1 MKTVRVVAATF
12 LFGALFPLGVAAP
25 AACAAEGPHAV
36 LVVDTEQ
43 SGGQYRYCVA
53 LSDNSVSGIEL
64 IELASQQ
71 HGLQY
76 RLGYG
81 GNVVCQLAGVGYDSD
96 ECLKSG
102 PEFWGY
108 WRGDGSGGWDWSSTG
123 GHATT
128 VTDGDVEGWAW
139 GTGNDGSS
147 HPAPPETTFESVCG
161 APAGGGGNDGG
172 GGGGKD
178 GGSKSPPKSDDGEA
192 KGGDAS
198 ASIPS
203 IAEQE
208 EAGAKAGKG
217 PKRIEKERKKARRR
231 AEGKRKRKDDLPRAA
246 ESETPSPTPS
256 LLETPPTRPTSS
268 TDTGS
273 PAGGFIA
280 TGAVAVCIGGAI
292 FLQRRRTRAR

>member
-1 MKTVRVVAATF
+1 MRTVRVVAATF

-53 LSDNSVSGIEL
+53 LPDNSVSGIEL
-64 IELASQQ
+64 IELANQQ

-81 GNVVCQLAGVGYDSD
+81 GNVVCQLAGIGYDSD

-139 GTGNDGSS
+139 GTGNDGST

-161 APAGGGGNDGG
+161 APAGGGGDGG
-172 GGGGKD
+172 GGND
-178 GGSKSPPKSDDGEA
+178 DGSKAPPKSHEGDA

-203 IAEQE
+203 IAAQE
-208 EAGAKAGKG
+208 EAGAKGGKG
-217 PKRIEKERKKARRR
+217 AERIEKERRRKRR
-231 AEGKRKRKDDLPRAA
+231 AGGDEKDDKKTERPDAGEKSLITL
-246 ESETPSPTPS
+246 TPSPSPS
-256 LLETPPTRPTSS
+256 IQPTSS
-268 TDTGS
+268 TDTGP

-280 TGAVAVCIGGAI
+280 TGAVAACIGGAI
-292 FLQRRRTRAR
+292 VLQRRRARAR